1 MKATKMTGLT
11 IIMIAVSFLM
21 TTMISVKSL
30 RTVMNDNAEDVTTIL
45 AARIYDTINS
55 ELSEPIMVAR
65 TMSNDSFLKQQ
76 LEQEG
81 SITETEML
89 SAMSE
94 YLCTIRSEFGYST
107 AFVVSENSRKY
118 YTYEGLNKIVSDDK
132 IKKLAYS
139 METRNFR

>member
-76 LEQEG
+76 LEQ
-81 SITETEML
+81 
-89 SAMSE
+89 
-94 YLCTIRSEFGYST
+94 
-107 AFVVSENSRKY
+107 
-118 YTYEGLNKIVSDDK
+118 
-132 IKKLAYS
+132 
-139 METRNFR
+139 